1 MIQHLPFHFPD
12 ARHVRDRSRVN
23 VNMARRAAAS
33 AATLPQNTINII
45 VYRGA
50 HQCFSNRN
58 IYGFGDIRNVY
69 ESNIWHDAQSYLD
82 TKSLNKS
89 NRYRS
94 SVKREVSLTS

>member
-33 AATLPQNTINII
+33 AATLPQNTINIV

-50 HQCFSNRN
+50 HQCFSNQN
-58 IYGFGDIRNVY
+58 IYGLGDIFSVY
-69 ESNIWHDAQSYLD
+69 ESNIRHILQSHLD
-82 TKSLNKS
+82 TKSIYKN